1 MSSRAVLSK
10 FEPATEEAREAVRL
24 NPDNADAHNNLGQRY
39 QQRGEYR
46 PICRSCDFYKS
57 IYRTRWSDR
66 RRGGLSLEEFW
77 ENLGK
82 P

>member
-1 MSSRAVLSK
+1 MVD
-10 FEPATEEAREAVRL
+10 E
-24 NPDNADAHNNLGQRY
+24 

-57 IYRTRWSDR
+57 IYRARWSDR
-66 RRGGLSLEEFW
+66 RRGSLSLEEFW

-82 P
+82 SYTSSSSQRGSRIASASRSIPI